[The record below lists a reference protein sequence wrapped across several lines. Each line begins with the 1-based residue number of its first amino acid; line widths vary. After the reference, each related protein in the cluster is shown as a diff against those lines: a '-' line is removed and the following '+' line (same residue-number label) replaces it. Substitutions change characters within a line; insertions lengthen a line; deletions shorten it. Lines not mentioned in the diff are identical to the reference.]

1 MSNRRPDSDVGET
14 AMAQVALPFFLC
26 LSKPP
31 CREFRGGT
39 AILRMLLLPYKINI
53 FAVELSDVRVHPEN
67 QGRRKA
73 TMSAKEIKDEIQ
85 RLNPTDKI
93 EVYRWVSKQLHV
105 ADLLA
110 GVAVYRCFCNP
121 LKTAPKPR
129 VIS

>member
-1 MSNRRPDSDVGET
+1 MQGVQGRDSRRG
-14 AMAQVALPFFLC
+14 
-26 LSKPP
+26 
-31 CREFRGGT
+31 FRTRRDGT

-110 GVAVYRCFCNP
+110 GVGVYRCFVIRQRPPLNP
-121 LKTAPKPR
+121 G
-129 VIS
+129 

>member
-1 MSNRRPDSDVGET
+1 MQGVQGRDSRRG
-14 AMAQVALPFFLC
+14 
-26 LSKPP
+26 
-31 CREFRGGT
+31 FRTRRDGT

-53 FAVELSDVRVHPEN
+53 FAVELSDVRAHPEN

-93 EVYRWVSKQLHV
+93 AVYRWVSKQLHV

-110 GVAVYRCFCNP
+110 GVGVYRCFCNP
-121 LKTAPKPR
+121 LKTTPKPR